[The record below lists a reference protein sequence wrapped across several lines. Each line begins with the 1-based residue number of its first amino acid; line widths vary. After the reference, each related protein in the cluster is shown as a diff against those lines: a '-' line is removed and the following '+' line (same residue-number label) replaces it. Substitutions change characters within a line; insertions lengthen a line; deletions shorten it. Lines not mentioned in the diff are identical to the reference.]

1 MIDPSPI
8 PSVSRS
14 ERREKEKDSSVSR
27 IPRDPEEPQKFQ
39 AIIDQGRQKKEQ
51 ELKKK
56 EEPVPSP
63 SIFEISGQKARSTQ
77 YAREKSAQAETAR
90 SLLGSEGKQRVSG
103 EEGSTPKRVKGEKTE
118 NTASKA
124 KTGDDGEVETIA
136 YQPVESRED
145 SSSEDHSSSQDD
157 SFDHKPHSIQAA
169 ATDVIPAKE
178 TPLPS
183 NITPHITPVEKPAV
197 QGVSAPAATGSQ
209 NDLQQ
214 IIDHVVKTIALLK
227 SQNQTDVVV
236 TLRNPPVM
244 EGAQLVLS
252 SFAGAGK
259 EFNIAFYNLTQAA
272 QHFLTQ
278 IHAEASIKR
287 ALLERNEFMVHMF
300 ITSPKEY
307 QPIVATDT
315 GNRSDERRFRDE
327 ESKEGKKQHDRE
339 S

>member
-14 ERREKEKDSSVSR
+14 ERREKEKDSSVAR
-27 IPRDPEEPQKFQ
+27 VPRDPEDPQKFQ

-56 EEPVPSP
+56 EEPVPSL
-63 SIFEISGQKARSTQ
+63 SIFDISGQKAR
-77 YAREKSAQAETAR
+77 AREPLRAKSGQQAETAR
-90 SLLGSEGKQRVSG
+90 SLLGASEGKQRLSG
-103 EEGSTPKRVKGEKTE
+103 EEGSTPKRVKGEKAET
-118 NTASKA
+118 SKS
-124 KTGDDGEVETIA
+124 DDADVETIA
-136 YQPVESRED
+136 YQPVEGREG

-157 SFDHKPHSIQAA
+157 SFDNKPHSTQSG
-169 ATDVIPAKE
+169 ATDVIPTKE
-178 TPLPS
+178 PPLPAPS
-183 NITPHITPVEKPAV
+183 NITPQITPVEKSAV
-197 QGVSAPAATGSQ
+197 QGVSAKAAAAPQ
-209 NDLQQ
+209 HDLQQ
-214 IIDHVVKTIALLK
+214 IIDHVVKTIALLQ

-236 TLRNPPVM
+236 TLRNPPIM

-252 SFAGAGK
+252 SFSGASK

-272 QHFLTQ
+272 QQFLTQ

-287 ALLERNEFMVHMF
+287 TLLERNEFLVHMF

-327 ESKEGKKQHDRE
+327 EKKEGKKQRDRE
-339 S
+339 T